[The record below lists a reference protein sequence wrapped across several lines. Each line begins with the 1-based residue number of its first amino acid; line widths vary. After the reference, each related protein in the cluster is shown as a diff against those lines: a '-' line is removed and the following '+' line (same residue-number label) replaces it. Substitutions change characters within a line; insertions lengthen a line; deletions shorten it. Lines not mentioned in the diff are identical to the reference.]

1 MEDTGKM
8 VDTGIMETSNGA
20 RTARAPVGYVDSVR
34 AYTEGVRGFF
44 APGPAPEVEA
54 GRERFGAGP
63 GTVSVAE
70 LTRRAE
76 VLAPL
81 SAELTDAAAARL
93 EAAEV
98 DARLQAPVSL
108 LAKALTD
115 LEVSRALLRVVEE
128 EAPGAAAPVATPRP
142 RGAEAERGAEALR
155 GAAVTRPAHLELTLQ
170 LLLEETPAGAQAL
183 ERGVEL
189 PKTLPAARAALAGNA
204 ETTLLLIRDRA
215 ANAGWEALGGIAGMG
230 LSELAQA
237 ASLAGRGVA
246 ELLGQGANL
255 HRLVELVHSF
265 LGEAIR
271 SLQALLGPA
280 VTQAVGGQVA
290 DWLKDAVTEKK
301 FTRLVEKLYE
311 TEATGKAL
319 RALVKQSPA
328 DLEAFVAA
336 LQAVEALELAYRRQV
351 ELVGKLLKALKAL
364 RAPLSAALPQGA
376 LVFVAV
382 YMLVGGYVVLA
393 GGDYVDAEKLARIDR
408 VPGVRK
414 GIEMKLVQAP

>member
-1 MEDTGKM
+1 MSFAAGYAD
-8 VDTGIMETSNGA
+8 
-20 RTARAPVGYVDSVR
+20 RARAYAG
-34 AYTEGVRGFF
+34 GVRGFF
-44 APGPAPEVEA
+44 APGPALEVEA

-115 LEVSRALLRVVEE
+115 LEVSRALLRAVEE
-128 EAPGAAAPVATPRP
+128 EAPGAGAPGAAAPVAAPPQALAMPGP
-142 RGAEAERGAEALR
+142 RGVEAERSAEVA
-155 GAAVTRPAHLELTLQ
+155 RPAHLEATLQ

-183 ERGVEL
+183 ERGLEL
-189 PKTLPAARAALAGNA
+189 PKTLPTARAALAGNA

-237 ASLAGRGVA
+237 ASLAGMGVA

-290 DWLKDAVTEKK
+290 DWLKGAVTEKK
-301 FTRLVEKLYE
+301 FTHLIEQLYA

-319 RALVKQSPA
+319 GALVKQSPA

-336 LQAVEALELAYRRQV
+336 LQDVEALELAYRRQV
-351 ELVGKLLKALKAL
+351 DLVGKLLKALKAL
-364 RAPLSAALPQGA
+364 RAPLSAALPQGV

-408 VPGVRK
+408 VPGGASDEV
-414 GIEMKLVQAP
+414 LLD

>member
-1 MEDTGKM
+1 ME
-8 VDTGIMETSNGA
+8 DTGIMETSDGA
-20 RTARAPVGYVDSVR
+20 QTARAPVGYVDSVR
-34 AYTEGVRGFF
+34 AYAEGARGFF
-44 APGPAPEVEA
+44 APGPALEVEA

-115 LEVSRALLRVVEE
+115 LEVSRALLRAVEE
-128 EAPGAAAPVATPRP
+128 EAPGVAAPVAAPPQALAAPGP
-142 RGAEAERGAEALR
+142 RGVEAERSAEVA
-155 GAAVTRPAHLELTLQ
+155 RPAHLEATLQ

-183 ERGVEL
+183 ERGLEL
-189 PKTLPAARAALAGNA
+189 PKTLPTARAALAGNA

-237 ASLAGRGVA
+237 ASLVGMGVA
-246 ELLGQGANL
+246 ELLGQTDQV

-301 FTRLVEKLYE
+301 FTRLVEQLYA

-319 RALVKQSPA
+319 GALVKQSPA

-336 LQAVEALELAYRRQV
+336 LQDVEALELAYRRQV
-351 ELVGKLLKALKAL
+351 DLVGKLLKALKAL
-364 RAPLSAALPQGA
+364 RAPLSAALPQGV

-414 GIEMKLVQAP
+414 VIEMKLVQAP

>member
-1 MEDTGKM
+1 MSFAAGYAD
-8 VDTGIMETSNGA
+8 
-20 RTARAPVGYVDSVR
+20 RARAYAG
-34 AYTEGVRGFF
+34 GVRGFF
-44 APGPAPEVEA
+44 APGPALEVEA

-115 LEVSRALLRVVEE
+115 LEVSRALLRAVEE
-128 EAPGAAAPVATPRP
+128 EPPGATAPGAGAPGAAAPVAAPGP
-142 RGAEAERGAEALR
+142 RGVEAERSAEVA
-155 GAAVTRPAHLELTLQ
+155 RPAHLEATLQ

-183 ERGVEL
+183 ERGLEL

-237 ASLAGRGVA
+237 ASLVGMGVA
-246 ELLGQGANL
+246 ELLGQADQV

-301 FTRLVEKLYE
+301 FTRLVEQLYA

-319 RALVKQSPA
+319 GALVKQSPA

-336 LQAVEALELAYRRQV
+336 LQDVEALELAYRRQV
-351 ELVGKLLKALKAL
+351 DLVGKLLKALKAL
-364 RAPLSAALPQGA
+364 RAPLSAALPQGV

-393 GGDYVDAEKLARIDR
+393 GGDYVDAEKLARMDR

-414 GIEMKLVQAP
+414 VIEMKLVQAP